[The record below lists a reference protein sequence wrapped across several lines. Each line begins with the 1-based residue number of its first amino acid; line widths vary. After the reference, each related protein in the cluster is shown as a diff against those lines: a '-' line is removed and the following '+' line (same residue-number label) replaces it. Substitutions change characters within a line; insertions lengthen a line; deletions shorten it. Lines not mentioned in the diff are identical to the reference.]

1 MSKALQLT
9 LAILK
14 PDVVSRPHI
23 VQQIKQIIRNDGFYF
38 IKSKT
43 CYLPRSKAE
52 KFYEEHE
59 GRFFHNRLVTFMSS
73 GQVSAHILAR
83 HDAIICWRKL
93 MGPTKV
99 LKTVHE
105 EPESIRGTFGS
116 TDTRNAT
123 HGSDSEESAVREIHF
138 FFPDFNIKEWY
149 RTEEQLFR
157 EGNVKFCEEQD
168 KHVIIDD
175 NHIK

>member
-52 KFYEEHE
+52 EFYEEHE

-73 GQVSAHILAR
+73 GQVSVHFIHQYLIFFINIF
-83 HDAIICWRKL
+83 HSFCWNIQLLKFESEKL
-93 MGPTKV
+93 
-99 LKTVHE
+99 
-105 EPESIRGTFGS
+105 
-116 TDTRNAT
+116 
-123 HGSDSEESAVREIHF
+123 
-138 FFPDFNIKEWY
+138 
-149 RTEEQLFR
+149 
-157 EGNVKFCEEQD
+157 
-168 KHVIIDD
+168 
-175 NHIK
+175 